1 MRKLN
6 IKSKLVVITGS
17 AGGLGKA
24 FAVKLL
30 SLGARVCISD
40 INENLGRQTL
50 SELSETFG
58 EDRVE
63 FVGCDV
69 TKEDSVEKLIKQ
81 AEEVFKSKLY
91 CFINNAG
98 VMGEKEG
105 WRLCMDINLT
115 GVLHGTNL
123 AMDQMGKDK
132 GGNGGVVVNVASI
145 LGLFCAEQ
153 PKVTNL
159 MSSIRSLF
167 GFTSCCRLSVQCQ
180 QECSCHFD
188 KVHRQRVLLFP
199 HGCESDVSMSKR
211 STNTNSQW
219 LH

>member
-1 MRKLN
+1 VKCFLDIYCRSNIFTMRKLN

-30 SLGARVCISD
+30 SLGASVCISD

-153 PKVTNL
+153 PKGYEFNVINQKSFWFYFMLQAIST
-159 MSSIRSLF
+159 MSARVQLSL
-167 GFTSCCRLSVQCQ
+167 
-180 QECSCHFD
+180 
-188 KVHRQRVLLFP
+188 
-199 HGCESDVSMSKR
+199 
-211 STNTNSQW
+211 
-219 LH
+219 